1 MIIIIIIITIIM
13 ILIIIIKIIIIK
25 LIIIIIII
33 ITIYLQVKL
42 WQIIFNYIIKF
53 LQCFLYIE
61 KYQRE
66 KVFMQF

>member
-1 MIIIIIIITIIM
+1 MIIIIIIIITIIM

-33 ITIYLQVKL
+33 IIYLQVKL

-53 LQCFLYIE
+53 LQCFLYIK

-66 KVFMQF
+66 EVFMQF